1 MEQHQHRARRSRL
14 KPLSA
19 ESIRAIERRGITRH
33 GLKDLY
39 YDLMTMPLLA
49 LIGLLGLYFA
59 VVNLLFACVYTLI
72 GGLAGVQGGEYGRFA
87 AAFFFSVQAFSTTG
101 FSTVYPVSLP
111 ANIVVSMEILLGQ
124 LNLAVSTGVLFARLS
139 RPRPRVL
146 FSKVAVVR
154 EIGGVQ
160 TLMFR
165 VANQQREEISEAHMS
180 VVMLMD
186 EEEAEGG
193 VMRRMLPLKLERDFS
208 PVFALSWLVSHKITQ
223 DSPLWGKDRES
234 LAAGGNVFVCLLT
247 GTDEALSANIT
258 AKYVYGAE
266 DVRFNHRFVDVVT
279 RSPDGVVAID
289 YRRFHDTVPVHRPEA
304 DIPDVE

>member
-1 MEQHQHRARRSRL
+1 MEQHQHRARRGRI

-19 ESIRAIERRGITRH
+19 EAIRAIERRGITRH

-39 YDLMTMPLLA
+39 YDLMTMPLPA
-49 LIGLLGLYFA
+49 LLGLLGLYFVA
-59 VVNLLFACVYTLI
+59 VNLIFASVYALI
-72 GGLAGVQGGEYGRFA
+72 GGLAGVPGGDYGRFA
-87 AAFFFSVQAFSTTG
+87 SAFFFSVQAFSTTG

-111 ANIVVSMEILLGQ
+111 ANVVVTVEILLGQ
-124 LNLAVSTGVLFARLS
+124 INLAVSTGVFFARLS

-146 FSKVAVVR
+146 FSKVMVVR

-165 VANQQREEISEAHMS
+165 VANQRREEISEAHMS

-186 EEEAEGG
+186 EDEAEGG

-208 PVFALSWLVSHKITQ
+208 PVFALSWMVSHKITQ
-223 DSPLWGKDRES
+223 DSPLWGRDRES
-234 LAAGGNVFVCLLT
+234 LAAAGNVFVCLLT
-247 GTDEALSANIT
+247 GTDEALSATIT

-266 DVRFNHRFVDVVT
+266 DVRFNHRFIDVVT
-279 RSPDGVVAID
+279 RSPGGGATID

-304 DIPDVE
+304 DTPDVE